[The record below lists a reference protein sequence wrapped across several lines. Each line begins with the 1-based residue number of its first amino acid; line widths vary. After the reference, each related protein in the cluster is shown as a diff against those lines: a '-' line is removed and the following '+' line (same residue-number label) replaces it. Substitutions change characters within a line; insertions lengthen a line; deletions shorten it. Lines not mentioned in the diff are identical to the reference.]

1 MNARM
6 NPRMKIVVIG
16 GGMVGMSC
24 AAELSQHCDVTV
36 LEAEDAPGYHSSGR
50 SAAAYIEPYVNGTIF
65 TLTSSSR
72 AFFENP
78 PPGFADAPLV
88 TPRAD
93 VMIASAPKSH
103 LVDAYLQRWREFC
116 PGLVEVSAAS
126 VREQVPIL
134 RTVTVAR
141 AVSDPNVMD
150 IDAHGLLN
158 GFRRM
163 LKARGGSLVTRSRV
177 ESLARVNGGWKID
190 AGGRQYACDAV
201 VNASGAWGDE
211 VAELAGVKR
220 VGLVPKR
227 RTAMLIKC
235 GNADV
240 ARWPMVHEI
249 ESEFYFKPDAGR
261 LLLSPAD
268 QTPSAPCDAQP
279 EEIDVAVAIERFEG
293 ATTVAVDRIEHRWAG
308 LRSFLPDSLPV
319 VGFDDQA
326 GGFFWLIGQGGFGI
340 QTSPTMARLSAA
352 LIRGA
357 DVPSDLR
364 EKGISAK
371 LFAPRRS
378 SV

>member
-1 MNARM
+1 MNV
-6 NPRMKIVVIG
+6 VVIG
-16 GGMVGMSC
+16 GGMAGMSC
-24 AAELSQHCDVTV
+24 AAELARHCDVTV

-78 PPGFADAPLV
+78 PAGFADASLV

-93 VMIASAPKSH
+93 VMIARAAKAH
-103 LVDAYLQRWREFC
+103 LVDAYLQRWHQHC
-116 PGLVEVSAAS
+116 PGLVEIPAAS

-134 RTVTVAR
+134 RPETVAR

-163 LKARGGSLVTRSRV
+163 LKSRGGILATRSRV
-177 ESLARVNGGWKID
+177 ESLARTNGQWRLD
-190 AGGRQYACDAV
+190 AGGQSYRCDVV
-201 VNASGAWGDE
+201 VNAAGAWGDQ
-211 VAELAGVKR
+211 VASLAGVAP

-227 RTAMLIKC
+227 RTAVLIRC
-235 GNADV
+235 GKTDV
-240 ARWPMVHEI
+240 TRWPMVHEI

-261 LLLSPAD
+261 LLLSPVD

-279 EEIDVAVAIERFEG
+279 DEMDVAVAIERFEA
-293 ATTVAVDRIEHRWAG
+293 ATNITVDHVEHRWAG
-308 LRSFLPDSLPV
+308 LRSFVPDSMPV
-319 VGFDDQA
+319 IGFDDEA
-326 GGFFWLIGQGGFGI
+326 RGFFWLVGQGGFGI
-340 QTSPTMARLSAA
+340 QTSPTIARLSAA
-352 LIRGA
+352 LIRGN

-364 EKGISAK
+364 EKGIAAR
-371 LFAPRRS
+371 LFAPRR
-378 SV
+378 